1 MIVVLIFGENH
12 LRAVWR
18 ICLGLGVIPPL
29 SLLWLRVKLREPEE
43 YSRNK
48 MTKYPWWLI
57 VKFYWARLL
66 VVSLIWFIYDFSSY
80 SFTIY
85 SSEWLTFL
93 LPSDAPLWK
102 SFGWNT
108 VINLFY
114 IPGAFMGA
122 FLSDW
127 FGPKVSES
135 KPA

>member
-1 MIVVLIFGENH
+1 MIVVLIFGQDH